1 MADVSTT
8 VLIHREATN
17 VIATRVTDY
26 LEETVEVCVIIFAAV
41 NLTQS
46 DENEDQ
52 YVFQVIY
59 RNSKLYT

>member
-26 LEETVEVCVIIFAAV
+26 LEETVEVCVILFAAV
-41 NLTQS
+41 NLT
-46 DENEDQ
+46 
-52 YVFQVIY
+52 
-59 RNSKLYT
+59 

>member
-8 VLIHREATN
+8 VLIRQEATN

-41 NLTQS
+41 NLT
-46 DENEDQ
+46 
-52 YVFQVIY
+52 
-59 RNSKLYT
+59 